1 MWPFSAITLG
11 WSFERHNFNKY
22 TKIEILLKKVLH
34 EKCDPFFGENSY
46 GPIDGHNLH
55 NNSKIDILLKKVRY
69 K

>member
-34 EKCDPFFGENSY
+34 EKWDPFFGENSY

-55 NNSKIDILLKKVRY
+55 NNSKIDILLKKVRH